1 MSITQIL
8 QNESMILPQN
18 ESTTQ
23 ENIFQKNR
31 NRDGEDLFPL
41 LFFILLVFFSLI
53 ALMFVKIT
61 LKKEIYPF
69 DKEILWLIGID
80 EIKNK
85 KEKNE
90 SIFEERKW

>member
-23 ENIFQKNR
+23 ENILQKNR

-61 LKKEIYPF
+61 LKKEIYP
-69 DKEILWLIGID
+69 
-80 EIKNK
+80 
-85 KEKNE
+85 
-90 SIFEERKW
+90 